1 MALLIHHLLVVQLLL
16 LMLVVV
22 QVYGL
27 SIQSPPPQSQPSLTA
42 LPLPLTSSQ
51 PQSVKKRRSGKS
63 SFLYKQ
69 EQQQQL
75 LVVVDESSIDTTS
88 TSSISSS
95 TAAAEEICLLGL
107 AQKHSNKRPGSSQ
120 YKKAW
125 RHWLSAAVDS
135 IRDDLCSNL
144 LSVGGV
150 LSNSNNNNTTDDMMM
165 MNQKV
170 TEEFE
175 KLHYD
180 LGVAADI
187 GIMPSFQN
195 HQARIGYSLEFFCRA
210 RSLAEFF
217 LETSVDII
225 YADAADQ
232 DNNKYPKFWSNTLIN
247 NECPILASSTSS
259 SPLSPSLSSE
269 TTTTYEIVSLGGGP
283 GFDFVGVALAATFSW
298 YAQSNDNANSC
309 SNNMNIHVSVLDY
322 EEGWKD
328 LVNAMDGSTRNIL
341 TTVPVPSSSLSTAA
355 TTLPSLSCDWGG
367 KCDITKSLLHDPV
380 NVHCLKLVHGRG
392 DAEKNNSNDD
402 EDGTAQPPPT
412 ASPAKLWICQYCV
425 AENAELLRKSNFV
438 FFKELIE
445 VIPVGTLLLL
455 TEVVPRLWP
464 EFVHQLDNDG
474 LLSYVDIGFCKGYHG
489 KQFMLQK
496 KRATIESESSST
508 SCSNDEHEQEHNNQG
523 LFEQFDHRTREQ
535 LIHFEELSVCHDRKL
550 QSGWERKERKSNESA
565 EYHYEQER
573 RKRNTRK

>member
-1 MALLIHHLLVVQLLL
+1 MTLLIHHLLVVQLLL
-16 LMLVVV
+16 LLVVV
-22 QVYGL
+22 QVDAL
-27 SIQSPPPQSQPSLTA
+27 TIQSPPPQSQPSLTA
-42 LPLPLTSSQ
+42 LPLSMTLTSSQ

-69 EQQQQL
+69 EQQQQQL
-75 LVVVDESSIDTTS
+75 LVEADEDSVDT

-95 TAAAEEICLLGL
+95 AAAAEEICLLGL
-107 AQKHSNKRPGSSQ
+107 AQKHSNKRAGSSQ

-125 RHWLSAAVDS
+125 THWLSAAVES
-135 IRDDLCSNL
+135 IRNDLGSNL
-144 LSVGGV
+144 LSEGGV
-150 LSNSNNNNTTDDMMM
+150 LSNNNTDDIM

-175 KLHYD
+175 KLFFD

-195 HQARIGYSLEFFCRA
+195 QQARIGYSLEFFCRA

-217 LETSVDII
+217 LETNVDIFN
-225 YADAADQ
+225 AADQ
-232 DNNKYPKFWSNTLIN
+232 DKNKYPKFWSNTLIN
-247 NECPILASSTSS
+247 NECPILASSSSS
-259 SPLSPSLSSE
+259 SPLSPSPSE

-298 YAQSNDNANSC
+298 YAQSNDNDNSFN
-309 SNNMNIHVSVLDY
+309 NNMNIHVSVLDY
-322 EEGWKD
+322 EEGWKN
-328 LVNAMDGSTRNIL
+328 LVNAMDGSTRSLL
-341 TTVPVPSSSLSTAA
+341 TTAHVPSSSLSLSAA
-355 TTLPSLSCDWGG
+355 TTIPSLSCDWGG

-380 NVHCLKLVHGRG
+380 NVHCLNLVHGRG
-392 DAEKNNSNDD
+392 DEEKNNSNDD
-402 EDGTAQPPPT
+402 EEGTAQPPPPT

-474 LLSYVDIGFCKGYHG
+474 LLSYVEIGFCKGYHG

-496 KRATIESESSST
+496 KRTTIESSST
-508 SCSNDEHEQEHNNQG
+508 SCSDDEEVHNNQG
-523 LFEQFDHRTREQ
+523 PFEQFDHRTREQ
-535 LIHFEELSVCHDRKL
+535 LIHFEKISVCHDRKV
-550 QSGWERKERKSNESA
+550 QSGWERQERKANESA
-565 EYHYEQER
+565 EYHNEQKR

>member
-1 MALLIHHLLVVQLLL
+1 MVLLVHRLLVVQLLL
-16 LMLVVV
+16 LLVVV
-22 QVYGL
+22 QVWGL
-27 SIQSPPPQSQPSLTA
+27 TIQSPPPQSQPSLTTLP

-69 EQQQQL
+69 EQQQHQLQQL
-75 LVVVDESSIDTTS
+75 LVEVDEDSIDTTS
-88 TSSISSS
+88 S
-95 TAAAEEICLLGL
+95 TNSATEDICLLAL
-107 AQKHSNKRPGSSQ
+107 AQKHSNKCAGSSQ

-125 RHWLSAAVDS
+125 AHWLSAAVES
-135 IRDDLCSNL
+135 IRDDLGNDL
-144 LSVGGV
+144 LLDGG
-150 LSNSNNNNTTDDMMM
+150 
-165 MNQKV
+165 QKV

-175 KLHYD
+175 KLFFD

-195 HQARIGYSLEFFCRA
+195 QQARIGYSLEFFCRA

-217 LETSVDII
+217 LETYVDINVD
-225 YADAADQ
+225 ADTADQ
-232 DNNKYPKFWSNTLIN
+232 DDNDNNSNKYPIFWSNTLIN
-247 NECPILASSTSS
+247 NECPVLASSSS
-259 SPLSPSLSSE
+259 SSSSSSSLSPSSSLSE

-298 YAQSNDNANSC
+298 YAQNNDNNCNNS
-309 SNNMNIHVSVLDY
+309 MNIHVSVLDY

-328 LVNAMDGSTRNIL
+328 LVSAMDRSTRSLL
-341 TTVPVPSSSLSTAA
+341 TTIPVPSSLST
-355 TTLPSLSCDWGG
+355 TTIPSLSCNWGG

-380 NVHCLKLVHGRG
+380 NVHCLKLVRGR
-392 DAEKNNSNDD
+392 DEENND
-402 EDGTAQPPPT
+402 EDITTAHPSPT
-412 ASPAKLWICQYCV
+412 SSPAKLWICQYCV
-425 AENAELLRKSNFV
+425 AENAELLRESNFV

-464 EFVHQLDNDG
+464 EFVHQLGNDG

-496 KRATIESESSST
+496 KRMTIESESPSS
-508 SCSNDEHEQEHNNQG
+508 SCLDDEHEQENNNQG
-523 LFEQFDHRTREQ
+523 LFERFDHRTREQ
-535 LIHFEELSVCHDRKL
+535 LIHFEELSVCHDRKV
-550 QSGWERKERKSNESA
+550 QSGWERQERKVNESA
-565 EYHYEQER
+565 EYHNEQQR
-573 RKRNTRK
+573 RKRKVKK

>member
-16 LMLVVV
+16 LLVVV

-27 SIQSPPPQSQPSLTA
+27 TIQSPPPQSQSSHTA

-51 PQSVKKRRSGKS
+51 PQSAKKRRSGKS

-69 EQQQQL
+69 EQQQKL
-75 LVVVDESSIDTTS
+75 LVEADEDYIDN

-95 TAAAEEICLLGL
+95 AFAAAAEEICLLGL
-107 AQKHSNKRPGSSQ
+107 AQKHSNKRAGSSQ

-125 RHWLSAAVDS
+125 AHWLSAAVEL
-135 IRDDLCSNL
+135 IRDDLGSNL
-144 LSVGGV
+144 LSVGGL
-150 LSNSNNNNTTDDMMM
+150 LSNSNNTNNNTTDDIM

-175 KLHYD
+175 KLFFD

-195 HQARIGYSLEFFCRA
+195 QQARIGYSLEFFCRA

-217 LETSVDII
+217 LETNADII
-225 YADAADQ
+225 NAADQ
-232 DNNKYPKFWSNTLIN
+232 HNNGNKKKYPKFWSNTLIN
-247 NECPILASSTSS
+247 NECPILASSSSS

-269 TTTTYEIVSLGGGP
+269 TTTMYEIVSLGGGP

-298 YAQSNDNANSC
+298 YAQSNGNDNDNSC
-309 SNNMNIHVSVLDY
+309 NINMHIHVSVLDY

-328 LVNAMDGSTRNIL
+328 LVNAMDGSTRKLL
-341 TTVPVPSSSLSTAA
+341 TTVPVPSSSLSTA
-355 TTLPSLSCDWGG
+355 TIIPSLSCDWGG

-392 DAEKNNSNDD
+392 DEETSNSNDD

-496 KRATIESESSST
+496 RATIESESSSK
-508 SCSNDEHEQEHNNQG
+508 SCSDDDNQG

-535 LIHFEELSVCHDRKL
+535 LIHFERISVCHDRKV
-550 QSGWERKERKSNESA
+550 QSGWERQERKANESA
-565 EYHYEQER
+565 EYHCEQER